1 MLILEWYR
9 CYTNCQIYILLW
21 YEFIIFSN
29 GKSIS
34 SEETKTK
41 KRIWILILYYV
52 KNSFWFLITL
62 IFKSI
67 NKIVSKKK
75 DH

>member
-1 MLILEWYR
+1 MS
-9 CYTNCQIYILLW
+9 LW
-21 YEFIIFSN
+21 SLDN
-29 GKSIS
+29 GKSVS

-41 KRIWILILYYV
+41 NWIRILILYYV
-52 KNSFWFLITL
+52 KNSFGFLITL